1 METSALQKGLV
12 LTLDNQELIEEGLGF
27 GVPVAKYLDKTYFS
41 STAEISISK
50 HNSTFLLTKV
60 YLLDVISKK
69 VWRGEYIDDKLYSSL
84 RKRFAKFY
92 LSRKELSPILN
103 RVMEL
108 RELAKIRTEFIKVN
122 PRGLIAVNYEIKPD
136 VINISVDFTNL
147 MMNGCE
153 ELLVLNEQGS
163 SSFDKYSD
171 TSGLKLVGN
180 KIGGWGAVTARQA
193 FMLSGKGQVA
203 FSLQKMIGATLFRGW
218 EKTRNRFSWAGL
230 SYSLAPNSQT
240 FYYTIKIDS

>member
-12 LTLDNQELIEEGLGF
+12 LMLDNRELIEEGLGF

-41 STAEISISK
+41 STAEISIK
-50 HNSTFLLTKV
+50 RHNSTCLLTKV

-92 LSRKELSPILN
+92 LSRKELSPLLN
-103 RVMEL
+103 GVMEL
-108 RELAKIRTEFIKVN
+108 RELAKIRTEFMKVN
-122 PRGLIAVNYEIKPD
+122 PRGLITVNYEIQPD

-163 SSFDKYSD
+163 TSFDKYSD

-240 FYYTIKIDS
+240 FYYTIRIDY